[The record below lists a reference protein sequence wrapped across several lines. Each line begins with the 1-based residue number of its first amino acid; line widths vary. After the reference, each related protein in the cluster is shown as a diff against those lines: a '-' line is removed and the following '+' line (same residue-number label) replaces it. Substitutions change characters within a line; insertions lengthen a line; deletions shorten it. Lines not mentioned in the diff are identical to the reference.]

1 MARDEDDAGVTV
13 DECEAKSAT
22 AKALFVVGEAFKKT
36 NADGSNGLWVPRSVI
51 HDDSEVF
58 EKGDTGTLVLKTWW
72 AEDRGIS

>member
-1 MARDEDDAGVTV
+1 MARNEDDVGVTV
-13 DECEAKSAT
+13 DECEAKAAT
-22 AKALFVVGEAFKKT
+22 ANALLVVGDGLKKYYS
-36 NADGSNGLWVPRSVI
+36 DGSNGLWVPRSVI